1 MCSCEYNALRVAD
14 MDAKSSAMESVT
26 LEDVSQ
32 ISGVFAEIAQWIP
45 LFDRIKLREAVD
57 DSLLAV
63 EEICREDMPADFK
76 IVAWIAKMCPNIKM
90 LGVRKR
96 GDSRSAPFHC
106 HNPQPEPE
114 PVSRPDHFTES
125 QICQLV
131 WHLRQLE
138 VLDGGVRTG
147 VDDTGLVAIASSLPA
162 LKTLVWRAN
171 YTGGVSDAAVLRLS
185 QGCPWLQSLD
195 LCGNVHVSDASVASL
210 GAHCGDLRCLN
221 LERCRLVTDAG
232 IAALAAGC
240 PGLACLNLE
249 RCVEVTDLGVRTLA
263 AHVGASLRHL
273 RLSGCSRVTDA
284 GLTAVGEACRGL
296 EYLDVHECRYV
307 GDPAFAVIGRNCPM
321 LTHVNAGFCRVSDRS
336 MVLLA
341 SGCPRLQMFG
351 AMHCM
356 GVTDATVSALAVHCR
371 DLRYLNLK
379 LCEKVTDVSVTD
391 VGRNLAE
398 LRSLNVWGNRG
409 ITDASLLVV
418 AAGCKKL
425 QHVNVWECGLV
436 TCKSV
441 QVLKDGGCTVSFLPC
456 TLTPE

>member
-1 MCSCEYNALRVAD
+1 

-45 LFDRIKLREAVD
+45 LFDRIKLRELSRAFRQAVD

-171 YTGGVSDAAVLRLS
+171 YTGGVSDAARAATLPGLPLAPVPGPVRERAR
-185 QGCPWLQSLD
+185 
-195 LCGNVHVSDASVASL
+195 VDASVASL
-210 GAHCGDLRCLN
+210 GAALRRPCAASTSSV
-221 LERCRLVTDAG
+221 CRLVTDA
-232 IAALAAGC
+232 AFARSRR
-240 PGLACLNLE
+240 PGLPRAP
-249 RCVEVTDLGVRTLA
+249 
-263 AHVGASLRHL
+263 
-273 RLSGCSRVTDA
+273 
-284 GLTAVGEACRGL
+284 
-296 EYLDVHECRYV
+296 
-307 GDPAFAVIGRNCPM
+307 PA
-321 LTHVNAGFCRVSDRS
+321 
-336 MVLLA
+336 
-341 SGCPRLQMFG
+341 
-351 AMHCM
+351 
-356 GVTDATVSALAVHCR
+356 
-371 DLRYLNLK
+371 
-379 LCEKVTDVSVTD
+379 
-391 VGRNLAE
+391 
-398 LRSLNVWGNRG
+398 
-409 ITDASLLVV
+409 
-418 AAGCKKL
+418 
-425 QHVNVWECGLV
+425 
-436 TCKSV
+436 
-441 QVLKDGGCTVSFLPC
+441 
-456 TLTPE
+456 